1 MNRVQLLNVL
11 NRQCITGH
19 ALRATY
25 ATKNTPTATTP
36 TATTPPTKSTTT
48 TDATIEKSVKPTKTD
63 SKLSSTEVAATYKVP
78 EYYKHETFC
87 YYDSELTL
95 SEYRLPQPNP
105 F

>member
-1 MNRVQLLNVL
+1 MNRIQLFNVL

-25 ATKNTPTATTP
+25 ATKSTP

-48 TDATIEKSVKPTKTD
+48 TDTTIEKAVKPTKTD
-63 SKLSSTEVAATYKVP
+63 SKLSSTEAGATYKVP

-87 YYDSELTL
+87 YYDSELFL

>member
-1 MNRVQLLNVL
+1 MNRVQLFNVL

-25 ATKNTPTATTP
+25 TTKSTTTTP

-48 TDATIEKSVKPTKTD
+48 TDTKIEKSVKCTKAD
-63 SKLSSTEVAATYKVP
+63 SKLSSTEAAVTYKVP
-78 EYYKHETFC
+78 EYYKHQTFC
-87 YYDSELTL
+87 YYDSELIL
-95 SEYRLPQPNP
+95 REFRLPQPNP